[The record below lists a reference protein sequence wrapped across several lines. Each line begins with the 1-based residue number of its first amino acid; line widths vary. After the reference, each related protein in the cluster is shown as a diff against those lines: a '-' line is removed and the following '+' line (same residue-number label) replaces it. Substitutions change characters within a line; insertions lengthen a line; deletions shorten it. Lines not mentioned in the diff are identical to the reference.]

1 MTDKTVFSSHFQ
13 LNGHVTTVHSLQL
26 VVFEMVCK
34 SMVFNWHVLQREIL
48 FRKIL

>member
-1 MTDKTVFSSHFQ
+1 MHFQ

-26 VVFEMVCK
+26 WCSKWYVNQWFLIGMYY
-34 SMVFNWHVLQREIL
+34 REIL